1 MDKRSW
7 WSCFHLVRWNVV
19 PSSVEHGEIR
29 VQHLDL
35 EFDIVELSRSEASF
49 ANIVSHSFLRR
60 VADIN
65 SELLGEKLGRST
77 YGSVNHLF

>member
-1 MDKRSW
+1 M
-7 WSCFHLVRWNVV
+7 
-19 PSSVEHGEIR
+19 
-29 VQHLDL
+29 QHLDL

-49 ANIVSHSFLRR
+49 ANIVGYSFLRR
-60 VADIN
+60 IADIN